1 MSDERTIDRSKF
13 LECMAWC
20 GTGVV
25 YGLTAAGLVGKPFG
39 GIDMAAAADIPD
51 STATFVQ
58 ISDTHIGFH
67 GEANGDVIGTFQAAI
82 DKINALPRRPDFV
95 MHTGDLSHL
104 SKPEEFDT
112 VKQMLGTIK
121 TGSFLTVPGEHDV
134 INDKG
139 KMYFSMFQAG
149 SPTPWYSFD
158 MAGVHALALTNVI
171 NITAGGLLG
180 REQLD
185 WAKADLAMQKPST
198 PIVVFAHIPL
208 AAVYPDWGW
217 TTDDYAELLGYLQR
231 FESVTVLNGH
241 IHQVFQKNDGK
252 VQFYTAASTA
262 FPQPAPGSRPKPGPL
277 TVPAGELGHYLGIRD
292 VTVHQVDGT
301 IAVAD
306 ASLT

>member
-1 MSDERTIDRSKF
+1 MSKETIDRSKF

-39 GIDMAAAADIPD
+39 ALDIAQAADIPGA
-51 STATFVQ
+51 TATFVQ

-67 GEANGDVIGTFQAAI
+67 GEANGNVIGTFQAAI

-112 VKQMLGTIK
+112 VKQMLGTLK

-139 KMYFSMFQAG
+139 KAYFAMFQP
-149 SPTPWYSFD
+149 STQTPWYSFD

-171 NITAGGLLG
+171 NITAGGILG
-180 REQLD
+180 RDQLD
-185 WAKADLAMQKPST
+185 WAKRDLAMQNKST

-217 TTDDYAELLGYLQR
+217 TTDDYAELLTYLQP
-231 FESVTVLNGH
+231 FDSVTVLNGH
-241 IHQVFQKNDGK
+241 IHQVFQRNDGK
-252 VQFYTAASTA
+252 VKFYTAASTA
-262 FPQPAPGSRPKPGPL
+262 FPQPKPGSRPKPGPL
-277 TVPAGELGHYLGIRD
+277 TVPAGELASYLGVRN
-292 VTVHQVDGT
+292 VTVHESGGQ
-301 IAVAD
+301 IAIAD
-306 ASLT
+306 ATLG

>member
-1 MSDERTIDRSKF
+1 MMSKKVDRSEF

-25 YGLTAAGLVGKPFG
+25 YGLTGAGLIGKPFG
-39 GIDMAAAADIPD
+39 GVDIASAADIPGA
-51 STATFVQ
+51 TATFVQ

-67 GEANGDVIGTFQAAI
+67 GEANGNVIGTFQSAI

-134 INDKG
+134 INDQG
-139 KMYFSMFQAG
+139 KMYFEMFQAG
-149 SPTPWYSFD
+149 TPTPWYSFD
-158 MAGVHALALTNVI
+158 MAGVHALALTNVL
-171 NITAGGLLG
+171 NIKAGGILG
-180 REQLD
+180 RDQID
-185 WAKADLAMQKPST
+185 WAKHDLALQKPST

-217 TTDDYAELLGYLQR
+217 TTDDYAELLTLLQP

-252 VQFYTAASTA
+252 VQFYTAQSTA
-262 FPQPAPGSRPKPGPL
+262 FPQPKPGSRPKPGPL
-277 TVPAGELGHYLGIRD
+277 TVPAGELGTYLGIRNI
-292 VTVHQVDGT
+292 TVHEGDGQ
-301 IAVAD
+301 IAIAD

>member
-1 MSDERTIDRSKF
+1 MSEKFIDRSAF

-39 GIDMAAAADIPD
+39 AVDVAEAADIPGAT
-51 STATFVQ
+51 STFVQ

-67 GEANGDVIGTFQAAI
+67 GEANGNVIGTFQAAI

-139 KMYFSMFQAG
+139 TAYFAMFQPG
-149 SPTPWYSFD
+149 LQTPWYSFD

-171 NITAGGLLG
+171 NITAGGILG
-180 REQLD
+180 RDQLD
-185 WAKADLAMQKPST
+185 WAKRDLAMQKTST

-217 TTDDYAELLGYLQR
+217 TTDDYAELLTYLQP
-231 FESVTVLNGH
+231 FDSVTVLNGH
-241 IHQVFQKNDGK
+241 IHQVFQRTDGK
-252 VQFYTAASTA
+252 VKFYTANSTA
-262 FPQPAPGSRPKPGPL
+262 FPQPKPGSRPKPGPL
-277 TVPAGELGHYLGIRD
+277 TVPAAELADYLGVRN
-292 VTVHQVDGT
+292 VTVHQSGGQ
-301 IAVAD
+301 IAIAD
-306 ASLT
+306 ATLK

>member
-262 FPQPAPGSRPKPGPL
+262 FPQPAPGTRPNPGPL
-277 TVPAGELGHYLGIRD
+277 TVPAGELAKYLGIRD
-292 VTVHQVDGT
+292 VTVHEGNGM
-301 IAVAD
+301 IAIAD
-306 ASLT
+306 ASLA